1 MYSYNSCGD
10 EVVLANLLMT
20 PQTVS
25 ASPGQVLQVVA
36 KIAEGQRVLFPDHK
50 EPQSFLRFEEAE
62 L

>member
-1 MYSYNSCGD
+1 
-10 EVVLANLLMT
+10 MT

-25 ASPGQVLQVVA
+25 APPSQVLQVVA

-50 EPQSFLRFEEAE
+50 EPQSFLHFEEAE